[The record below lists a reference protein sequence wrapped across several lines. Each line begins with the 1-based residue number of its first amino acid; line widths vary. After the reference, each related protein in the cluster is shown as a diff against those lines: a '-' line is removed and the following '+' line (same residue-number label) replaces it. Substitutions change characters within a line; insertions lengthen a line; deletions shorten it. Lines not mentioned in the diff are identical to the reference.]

1 MTTPGT
7 PITPG
12 SPSST
17 VTPGETVRPVHTG
30 QKAQLEKADQCLAQ
44 SELPVLNSPIRLVQL
59 EHNVH
64 EPLGNM
70 PTLQIEHLSEHSQ
83 VFQVFTNSD
92 SPNIRADKSPA
103 RTHLRH
109 SGHRFRAS
117 VTPATHWASVTL
129 VTVQTMSIQ
138 SSDLGRYCLMLLS
151 MGQTEPDIALMSL
164 VLHGEI
170 VTHIVKLFPS
180 DTLTQVNSLQLRLS
194 DIVAV
199 GAVPALTTLSL
210 RDVIVGPPLVREGR
224 RSHIR
229 RGSTLPLLVLLLA
242 ALPLLPLEKEKESG
256 TGLKE
261 EEETL

>member
-17 VTPGETVRPVHTG
+17 VTPGKSVRPVHTG
-30 QKAQLEKADQCLAQ
+30 QNAQSEKADQCLAQ
-44 SELPVLNSPIRLVQL
+44 SELPVLNSPYRSVQL

-83 VFQVFTNSD
+83 VFQDFTNSD
-92 SPNIRADKSPA
+92 SSNVRADESPE

-109 SGHRFRAS
+109 SEHRSSGIGH
-117 VTPATHWASVTL
+117 TATHWASVTL

-138 SSDLGRYCLMLLS
+138 SPDLSRLGLMLLS
-151 MGQTEPDIALMSL
+151 TGQTEPDIALMSL

-180 DTLTQVNSLQLRLS
+180 DMLTEVNTLQLR
-194 DIVAV
+194 
-199 GAVPALTTLSL
+199 
-210 RDVIVGPPLVREGR
+210 
-224 RSHIR
+224 
-229 RGSTLPLLVLLLA
+229 
-242 ALPLLPLEKEKESG
+242 
-256 TGLKE
+256 
-261 EEETL
+261 